1 MSCIHFKFS
10 NTFENDK
17 IKFDGLQISL
27 ADLKESIV
35 KQKNLK
41 SNMYTLKIID
51 SQSKKGG
58 CFKCELSIVTDQY
71 EKNCPVLAL
80 TLAL

>member
-17 IKFDGLQISL
+17 IKFDGLHISL
-27 ADLKESIV
+27 GDLKDAII

-41 SNMYTLKIID
+41 ANLYTLKIID
-51 SQSKKGG
+51 SQSKKGEFTP
-58 CFKCELSIVTDQY
+58 CQRQLFLVWRCY
-71 EKNCPVLAL
+71 
-80 TLAL
+80 